1 MDIIK
6 LITIDKLIRTNRT
19 GSPKKLATTL
29 GLSERTVYTYIRFLK
44 KTLNAPIKWSTFK
57 ESYIY
62 TNNGNINFKWKD

>member
-29 GLSERTVYTYIRFLK
+29 GLSERTVYTYISFLK

-62 TNNGNINFKWKD
+62 TNNRNINFKWKD

>member
-29 GLSERTVYTYIRFLK
+29 GLSERTIYTYISFLK
-44 KTLNAPIKWSTFK
+44 KTLNAPIKWSVFK

-62 TNNGNINFKWKD
+62 TNNGDINFTWQE